1 MLDFCSK
8 GDIMRIWSNDF
19 EEGAMIPSKFTC
31 DDQDMNPH
39 LAWDGVP
46 EGTKSL
52 ALICDDPDA
61 PVGTWVHW
69 LVSDI
74 QPNMNG
80 IDQDSVPPGAV
91 QVTNDFRKV
100 EYGGPCPPSGVHRYF
115 FKLYAL
121 KVDRLK
127 AKDKKKFY
135 KLVEK
140 YKIAEAVLMGKY
152 SRKR

>member
-1 MLDFCSK
+1 
-8 GDIMRIWSNDF
+8 MRIWSNDF
-19 EEGAMIPSKFTC
+19 EPEGMIPSLFTC
-31 DDQDMNPH
+31 DNEDINPH

-46 EGTKSL
+46 EGTRSL

-61 PVGTWVHW
+61 PVGLWVHW
-69 LVSDI
+69 LVCDI
-74 QPNMNG
+74 PPDVTEIPQS
-80 IDQDSVPPGAV
+80 SVPVGAT

-100 EYGGPCPPSGVHRYF
+100 EYGGPCPPSGIHRYF

-135 KLVEK
+135 KLVERDK
-140 YKIAEAVLMGKY
+140 LDEAVLMGRY
-152 SRKR
+152 TRQR

>member
-1 MLDFCSK
+1 
-8 GDIMRIWSNDF
+8 
-19 EEGAMIPSKFTC
+19 MIPSKFTC
-31 DDQDMNPH
+31 DDQDINPH
-39 LAWDGVP
+39 LAWEGVP

-74 QPNMNG
+74 PPSVSQ
-80 IDQDSVPPGAV
+80 IAQDSVPPGSV
-91 QVTNDFRKV
+91 QVPNDFRKV

-135 KLVEK
+135 KRVEK
-140 YKIAEAVLMGKY
+140 YKIAEAVLMGRY